1 MAIQTKTIRGPQD
14 DASLTVLTTPS
25 SLLQK
30 VGLGATPTD
39 FGLPDLLEDS
49 LTPEEQNARLKQLV
63 ETQLF
68 VAKDGRRLPI
78 VMIEPMVAFV
88 SNLFF
93 ERVQQAILW
102 KPRGGGGSLAAA
114 ILIWLMMVYRQKSF
128 LDMAGSGEQAKR
140 VYEYTTQFWYCVP
153 GVAEALLDGDPL
165 LSETRLKSGVTLS
178 CVPASEKAARGKH
191 VAGFVADE
199 SCQEDARVGKVLQA
213 ALQGALSEP
222 NFTIVLLSTFHV
234 PFGFFQEAWDQAE
247 ERGFAQYKW
256 DVYDCMARCAVGLEE
271 ATPNDPQAL
280 SYCRRE
286 CPLTESVADH
296 DAEGRI
302 TGEHFEGCQGRAR
315 CSAGHLSRDN
325 VIKAKML
332 NRGTDV
338 WAVEHECK
346 RPTASG
352 MIYNAE
358 RVQEAVVPLLEIVPP
373 DGTVRRAVGVDW
385 GRTAVAILAERTVDH
400 VVIREGRIFDSKT
413 IGDLVQYLVE
423 LRTRVGPFVVYG
435 DAENAYGNL
444 DCRNAGFEVVS
455 VAFNKFKDGGI
466 ENLARYFNH
475 GKLRIADDGH
485 LKTVIRQLL
494 RYRRNEAGRIVKEDD
509 HGPDA
514 LMCAM
519 LHFPFVDEFDTAL
532 GQMLSGTDRERL
544 KVTGPLLDGCI
555 RDYSLE
561 LPEGWCSSMG
571 VAMGTSG
578 LYVVVSAAPPSGENK
593 SIERRALFIGRVS
606 DLAELDALIAKYNV
620 RMCLISP
627 QPEPHLITVWQ
638 QAHRDSVVQL
648 VLYSDD
654 GISGPRWEKDQGRV
668 TVDRTFA
675 MNSAYEEIKAG
686 RWLIPPSVRELDN
699 GEFYA
704 QMKAPTRVR
713 DVSSGT
719 MRYRWMET
727 GTLDHYRHAQVY
739 DHLAAD
745 LVGRNPVAA
754 WDQGSEDDEQWS
766 MWLKADYR
774 LSREKERARDC
785 R

>member
-1 MAIQTKTIRGPQD
+1 MAIATKTLRGATPGSD
-14 DASLTVLTTPS
+14 LVVMTTPS

-39 FGLPDLLEDS
+39 FGLPDLLEEG
-49 LTPEEQNARLKQLV
+49 LTPGEQNARLKLLV

-68 VAKDGRRLPI
+68 VFKDGRRLPI

-88 SNLFF
+88 SDLFYQ
-93 ERVQQAILW
+93 RVQQAILW

-114 ILIWLMMVYRQKSF
+114 VLIWLMMVYRNKSF

-140 VYEYTTQFWYCVP
+140 VYEYVSQFWYCVP

-222 NFTIVLLSTFHV
+222 DFTIVLLSTFHV

-247 ERGFAQYKW
+247 ERGFARYKW
-256 DVYDCMARCAVGLEE
+256 DVYDCMAPCRVGLEE
-271 ATPNDPQAL
+271 ATAQDPQAL
-280 SYCRRE
+280 AYCRRE
-286 CPLTESVADH
+286 CPLTEVVADR
-296 DAEGRI
+296 DAEGRQV
-302 TGEHFEGCQGRAR
+302 GEHFEGCQGRAR
-315 CSAGHLSRDN
+315 ASAGHLSRDN
-325 VIKAKML
+325 VLKAKML

-352 MIYNAE
+352 MVYDAE
-358 RVQEAVVPLLEIVPP
+358 QVQAAVVTIDTVVPP

-385 GRTAVAILAERTVDH
+385 GRFAVAVLAERGVDC
-400 VVIREGRIFDSKT
+400 VVVRECRAFHSKT
-413 IGDLVQYLVE
+413 IADLVQYLVE
-423 LRTRVGPFVVYG
+423 LRARIGSFIVYA

-455 VAFNKFKDGGI
+455 VAFNKMKEGGI
-466 ENLARYFNH
+466 ENLARYFSH
-475 GKLRIADDGH
+475 GKIKIVDHADSPT
-485 LKTVIRQLL
+485 LVRQLL

-544 KVTGPLLDGCI
+544 KVTGALLDACVGE
-555 RDYSLE
+555 YPLE
-561 LPEGWCSSMG
+561 LPEGGYCSMG
-571 VAMGTSG
+571 VSMGSTG
-578 LYVVVSAAPPSGENK
+578 FYVVVSLVPHGAESGAP
-593 SIERRALFIGRVS
+593 RRAMFIGRVEDWEGLD
-606 DLAELDALIAKYNV
+606 DLIERFNV
-620 RMCLISP
+620 RMCLVSP
-627 QPEPHLITVWQ
+627 QPEPHL
-638 QAHRDSVVQL
+638 VQKW
-648 VLYSDD
+648 VQGRQD
-654 GISGPRWEKDQGRV
+654 GVAQLLIYTNDGLSEAAWDREQRRV
-668 TVDRTFA
+668 TVDRTIA
-675 MNSAYEEIKAG
+675 LNASYEEIKAAM
-686 RWLIPPSVRELDN
+686 WQIPPGARTTDG

-713 DVSSGT
+713 DAASGEV
-719 MRYRWMET
+719 RYQWVET
-727 GTLDHYRHAQVY
+727 GPRDHYRHAHAF
-739 DHLAAD
+739 DHLAAG
-745 LVGRNPVAA
+745 LAGRNPPAA
-754 WDQGSEDDEQWS
+754 WGDDTHAKC
-766 MWLKADYR
+766 LVG
-774 LSREKERARDC
+774 LRAKYG
-785 R
+785 